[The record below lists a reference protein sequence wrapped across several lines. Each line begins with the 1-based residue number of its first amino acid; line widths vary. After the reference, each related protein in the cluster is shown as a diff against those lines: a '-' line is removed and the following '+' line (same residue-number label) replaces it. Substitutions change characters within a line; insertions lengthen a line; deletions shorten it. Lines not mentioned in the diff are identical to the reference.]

1 MKKSI
6 TVLLAVISASVL
18 FAVSYKNN
26 TYQKLANEYTK
37 KAQNALD
44 AGDYVLAEDY
54 AKKAEENA
62 ALSQA
67 YIQKMLAKSEA
78 DSVMKNAS
86 KRLDYA
92 KSINADKNFPMAYT
106 AAQKAYA
113 SADDAYKTEDYTTA
127 AAYAKQVLE
136 ALADIKEITPLP
148 QYYIVR
154 PWEETKDCYWN
165 ISGRPYVYN
174 NPLLWE
180 NLYQANK
187 SNMPKP
193 SDPNFIM
200 PGMKMEIPSLT
211 GEYREGVYSP
221 SKKYDG
227 YSAVSAEK

>member
-1 MKKSI
+1 MKKVFTI
-6 TVLLAVISASVL
+6 VLAVISASMM

-44 AGDYVLAEDY
+44 AGDYLLAEDY

-62 ALSQA
+62 DLSEA
-67 YIQKMLAKSEA
+67 YIKKMLAKSDA
-78 DSVMKNAS
+78 DSVMKQAS
-86 KRLDYA
+86 KKLDYA
-92 KSINADKNFPMAYT
+92 KSINADRNFPMAYS
-106 AAQKAYA
+106 AAQKSYA
-113 SADDAYKTEDYTTA
+113 SADDAYKAEDYTTA
-127 AAYAKQVLE
+127 AAYARQVLD

-148 QYYIVR
+148 QYYVVR
-154 PWEETKDCYWN
+154 PWAETKDCYWN
-165 ISGRPYVYN
+165 ISGRSYVYN

-193 SDPNFIM
+193 NDPNLIL
-200 PGMKMEIPSLT
+200 PGMKMEIPSIT

-227 YSAVSAEK
+227 YSANK

>member
-1 MKKSI
+1 MKKLI
-6 TVLLAVISASVL
+6 TLALTVLSASFI

-44 AGDYVLAEDY
+44 CGDYVLAEDY

-92 KSINADKNFPMAYT
+92 KSISADRNFPMAYS
-106 AAQKAYA
+106 AAQKSYA
-113 SADDAYKTEDYTTA
+113 SADDAYKAEDYTTA
-127 AAYAKQVLE
+127 VAYAKQVIE

-148 QYYIVR
+148 QYYVVR
-154 PWEETKDCYWN
+154 PWAETKDCYWN

-193 SDPNFIM
+193 NDPNLIM
-200 PGMKMEIPSLT
+200 PGMKMEIPSIT

-221 SKKYDG
+221 AKKYDG
-227 YSAVSAEK
+227 YSANN

>member
-1 MKKSI
+1 MKKVFTI
-6 TVLLAVISASVL
+6 VLAVISASML

-44 AGDYVLAEDY
+44 AGDYLLAEDY

-62 ALSQA
+62 ALSEA
-67 YIQKMLAKSEA
+67 YIKKMLAKSDA
-78 DSVMKNAS
+78 DSVMKQAS
-86 KRLDYA
+86 KKLDYA
-92 KSINADKNFPMAYT
+92 KSINADRNFPMAYS
-106 AAQKAYA
+106 AAQKSYA
-113 SADDAYKTEDYTTA
+113 SADDAYKAEDYTTA
-127 AAYAKQVLE
+127 AAYARQVLD

-148 QYYIVR
+148 QYYVVR
-154 PWEETKDCYWN
+154 PWAETKDCYWN
-165 ISGRPYVYN
+165 ISGRSYVYN

-193 SDPNFIM
+193 NDPNLIL
-200 PGMKMEIPSLT
+200 PGMKMEIPSIT

-227 YSAVSAEK
+227 YSANK

>member
-1 MKKSI
+1 MKK
-6 TVLLAVISASVL
+6 VLLTALTFVCASL
-18 FAVSYKNN
+18 MFAVSYKNN

-44 AGDYVLAEDY
+44 AGDYLLAEDY

-62 ALSQA
+62 ALSEA
-67 YIQKMLAKSEA
+67 YIKKMLAKSDAEA
-78 DSVMKNAS
+78 VMKQAS
-86 KRLDYA
+86 AKLDYA
-92 KSINADKNFPMAYT
+92 KSINADRNFPMAFS
-106 AAQKAYA
+106 AAQKSYA
-113 SADDAYKTEDYTTA
+113 SADDAFKAEDYTTA
-127 AAYAKQVLE
+127 AAYARQVLD

-148 QYYIVR
+148 QYYVVR
-154 PWEETKDCYWN
+154 PWAETKDCYWN

-193 SDPNFIM
+193 NDPNLIL
-200 PGMKMEIPSLT
+200 PGMKMEIPSIT

-227 YSAVSAEK
+227 YSANK

>member
-1 MKKSI
+1 MKRI
-6 TVLLAVISASVL
+6 IALVLTVVSASLL
-18 FAVSYKNN
+18 FAASYKNN
-26 TYQKLANEYTK
+26 TYQKLANEYTR

-54 AKKAEENA
+54 AAKAQENA
-62 ALSQA
+62 ALSEA
-67 YIQKMLAKSEA
+67 YIKKMLAKSEA
-78 DSVMKNAS
+78 DSAMRDAS

-92 KSINADKNFPMAYT
+92 KSIGADRNFQMAYSS
-106 AAQKAYA
+106 AQKSYA
-113 SADDAYKTEDYTTA
+113 SAEDAYGTEDYATA
-127 AAYAKQVLE
+127 VAYAKQVMD

-154 PWEETKDCYWN
+154 PWAETKDCYWN

-193 SDPNFIM
+193 NDPNLIM

-221 SKKYDG
+221 SKKYDS
-227 YSAVSAEK
+227 YSASK